1 MILLQKYEIGTR
13 MTGPLPFDALSLSD
27 LYQILNLRAEV
38 FVVEQ
43 DCSYQDLDG
52 KDHASLHLW
61 MEDKEGMTSYARLL
75 PPGLAYPEVGIGR
88 VVTAM
93 RVRRS
98 GLGKALMHVAIAEC
112 QKQWPEYDI
121 VIMAQSYLLA
131 FYQNLGFVVE
141 RAEFLE
147 DGIPHRWMRL
157 TRQS

>member
-1 MILLQKYEIGTR
+1 VGLLQKYEIGTR
-13 MTGPLPFDALSLSD
+13 MTGPLPFNALSLSD
-27 LYQILNLRAEV
+27 LYRILNLRAEV

-43 DCSYQDLDG
+43 DCPYQDLDG
-52 KDHASLHLW
+52 KDQASLHLW
-61 MEDKEGMTSYARLL
+61 MEDEVGMTGYARLL
-75 PPGLAYPEVGIGR
+75 PPGLAYPEAGIGR

-98 GLGKALMHVAIAEC
+98 GQGKVLMHAAIAEC
-112 QKQWPEYDI
+112 QKHWPDHDI

-131 FYQNLGFVVE
+131 FYRDLGFVEE

-157 TRQS
+157 TRQN

>member
-1 MILLQKYEIGTR
+1 MSLPQKYEIAPR
-13 MTGPLPFDALSLSD
+13 MIGPLPFDALSTSD
-27 LYQILNLRAEV
+27 LYRILNLRAEV

-43 DCSYQDLDG
+43 DCPYQDLDG
-52 KDHASLHLW
+52 KDQASLHLW
-61 MEDKEGMTSYARLL
+61 MEDEEGMTGYARLL
-75 PPGLAYPEVGIGR
+75 SPGLAYPEAGIGR

-98 GLGKALMHVAIAEC
+98 GQGKVLMRAAIVEC
-112 QKQWPEYDI
+112 QKLWPDHDI

-131 FYQNLGFVVE
+131 FYQSFGFAEE

-157 TRQS
+157 TRRS